1 MAQLVLMGVL
11 NSEFDLS
18 DPYVKN
24 FVNDYDIY
32 KPAIDDDLFATL
44 LPAGAIEGGNG
55 GGGDGSMAQRLD
67 FRISETQFTAQ
78 RWFKHD
84 KVTRG
89 QVSDK
94 WFSEIAFPTNM
105 RAQFCLVFKDRREY
119 TMHME
124 RFGPFY
130 KRYFTYV
137 TTMLVTAQKIPPSLP
152 ANRQVA
158 AQKPSAD
165 VIEKAAN
172 TTGAISNEVKVES
185 CVLVG
190 KNWVLG
196 SSHYP
201 KTLSDIT
208 TRHLSF
214 DLIPTNPDRNSDKY
228 FSFDLVLDKG
238 VEKWQI
244 QGNYQVGL
252 FKINKNIAGSYP
264 ALSPPKGFYKFS
276 DGDNVFIVGHPSG
289 VWFRQ
294 VLQGKISKIGKNNIN
309 AVITL
314 NSTPVGFSDFQGFSG
329 GPVFSAAGQL
339 IGIMIEK
346 SGHNE
351 IRFTRLDAIYNA
363 FDAVGFPINSE
374 APALKG

>member
-1 MAQLVLMGVL
+1 MAQLVLIGVL

-18 DPYVKN
+18 DPYVQN

-105 RAQFCLVFKDRREY
+105 RAQFCLVFDNRREY

-137 TTMLVTAQKIPPSLP
+137 TTMLVTPKNTDSSPPKDTPATAQT
-152 ANRQVA
+152 
-158 AQKPSAD
+158 PSAEI
-165 VIEKAAN
+165 IEIAAKN
-172 TTGAISNEVKVES
+172 TGAISNEVKVES

-201 KTLSDIT
+201 KKISDIT

-214 DLIPTNPDRNSDKY
+214 DLIQNNPNRGSDKY
-228 FSFDLVLDKG
+228 FSFESTSVKG
-238 VEKWQI
+238 AETWQI
-244 QGNYQVGL
+244 QGDHQVGL
-252 FKINKNIAGSYP
+252 FKINKNIAGNYP
-264 ALSPPKGFYKFS
+264 ILKPPKGSHKFGV
-276 DGDNVFIVGHPSG
+276 DDNVFMVGNPSG

-294 VLQGKISKIGKNNIN
+294 VLQGKILKIEKNGIN
-309 AVITL
+309 ARINL

-329 GPVFSAAGQL
+329 GPVFSATGNL

-346 SGHNE
+346 SGPNE
-351 IRFTRLDAIYNA
+351 IRFTRLDAICIEFKA
-363 FDAVGFPINSE
+363 LKFPISD
-374 APALKG
+374 APALNG